1 MDDGKDCIIVVL
13 IVLVFILVGC
23 LVALITGNKAS
34 CMITGVPDG
43 AQMRCVECESAV
55 IFAGDVEYAAS
66 MEYCPVCGRKF
77 IKTILED
84 R

>member
-1 MDDGKDCIIVVL
+1 MDDVKECIIVVL
-13 IVLVFILVGC
+13 IVLVFILGGC
-23 LVALITGNKAS
+23 LTALKTGNKAS
-34 CMITGVPDG
+34 RVITGVPDG

-55 IFAGDVEYAAS
+55 VFAGGVEYAAS

>member
-1 MDDGKDCIIVVL
+1 MDDGKGCIIVVL

-23 LVALITGNKAS
+23 LVAFKAGNKATRV
-34 CMITGVPDG
+34 ITGVPGG
-43 AQMRCVECESAV
+43 AQIRCVECESAV
-55 IFAGDVEYAAS
+55 VLAGDVEYAAS